1 MARHQSTYAFWIWA
15 GIVAL
20 TLAVGFIDYLSGY
33 EFNFFVFYFIPV
45 SLAAWYLG
53 MLPSVIVSLFSVT
66 IWYLAD
72 YYSGHRYSIYVFA
85 IWNTI
90 ILLVSFLV
98 IGWTIA
104 RLREQ
109 FNKEQLGRK
118 DLERVISEVK
128 VLEGILPI
136 CASCKKIR
144 NDKGDWQQMEEYI
157 RQKTNAEFTHGLCPQ
172 CGKKLLQDAGIG
184 GDGENKQQ
192 T

>member
-1 MARHQSTYAFWIWA
+1 MWA

-20 TLAVGFIDYLSGY
+20 TLGIGYVDYITGY
-33 EFNFFVFYFIPV
+33 EFNFFVFYFVPV
-45 SLAAWYLG
+45 GIAAWNLG
-53 MLPSVIVSLFSVT
+53 TVPAVVTSLVSVT

-72 YYSGHRYSIYVFA
+72 YFSGHRYPIYVFA

-90 ILLVSFLV
+90 ILLVSFLA

-104 RLREQ
+104 RLRELLHRERQ
-109 FNKEQLGRK
+109 GREK
-118 DLERVISEVK
+118 LERAISEVK

-144 NDKGDWQQMEEYI
+144 NDKGEWQQIEQYI
-157 RQKTNAEFTHGLCPQ
+157 RQKTNTEFTHGLCPQ

-184 GDGENKQQ
+184 GD
-192 T
+192 

>member
-1 MARHQSTYAFWIWA
+1 MARHQTIPTFWIWA

-20 TLAVGFIDYLSGY
+20 TLGVGFIDYISGY
-33 EFNFFVFYFIPV
+33 EFNFFVFYFIPI
-45 SLAAWYLG
+45 SITAWYLG
-53 MLPSVIVSLFSVT
+53 MLPSVIVSLASIT

-72 YYSGHRYSIYVFA
+72 YYTGHRYSIYVFA

-104 RLREQ
+104 RLREL
-109 FNKEQLGRK
+109 FKKEQQGREN
-118 DLERVISEVK
+118 LERVISEVK

-144 NDKGDWQQMEEYI
+144 NDKGEWQQIEEYI
-157 RQKTNAEFTHGLCPQ
+157 RQKTNTEFTHGLCPQ

-184 GDGENKQQ
+184 GDLEKK
-192 T
+192 